1 MWSKYRQ
8 KGAMLVLSAFILPAA
23 IAFTGLAVDG
33 ANLYY
38 HQLKLQNAVDA
49 AAIAGAHEYADKRNT
64 GSAETRINEYMEI
77 NGDSNSYNIEDI
89 TYRQNSQNSTRIS
102 VTAKEDVPLQFI
114 SLLLAKKIQP
124 VSAKATAQISRNSIP
139 RIFEYAMIGG
149 FDKRPDITG
158 WNRMGGTEP
167 DGDNQMLNSIIF
179 HTADIDINGK
189 VHANGRVYLDDTFE
203 NNDGSKKQY
212 YVSADSF
219 SCTAK
224 NDAELWSNYRDNY
237 NEHYI
242 NGIDGEWSNGHKTYF
257 ADDDTTKINAG
268 HEHDDKIVDGSG
280 ERGFTW
286 RYYYRMGKNQIGDYV
301 GNTSNTDKIDISLS
315 KTNPM
320 TNSIYDL
327 IKDYLKMTFEEREK
341 NHVYVDVN
349 ESNLTSDAYHNGS
362 KNYQLNPSH
371 NTSIY
376 PGLTCGDFKTT
387 HQNSYEVWD
396 DVFKVI
402 IVDGDLSVNI
412 PANQKPNNQNDHL
425 FLISL
430 HGNISLQGS
439 SPFYGYIYAPN
450 GTVLIDGSNVA
461 TINGSIVA
469 KSVKL
474 TTGGQRVA
482 ANHKIFSDD
491 NDNASGGYTV
501 SLVKD

>member
-1 MWSKYRQ
+1 
-8 KGAMLVLSAFILPAA
+8 
-23 IAFTGLAVDG
+23 
-33 ANLYY
+33 
-38 HQLKLQNAVDA
+38 
-49 AAIAGAHEYADKRNT
+49 
-64 GSAETRINEYMEI
+64 
-77 NGDSNSYNIEDI
+77 
-89 TYRQNSQNSTRIS
+89 
-102 VTAKEDVPLQFI
+102 
-114 SLLLAKKIQP
+114 
-124 VSAKATAQISRNSIP
+124 
-139 RIFEYAMIGG
+139 
-149 FDKRPDITG
+149 
-158 WNRMGGTEP
+158 
-167 DGDNQMLNSIIF
+167 
-179 HTADIDINGK
+179 
-189 VHANGRVYLDDTFE
+189 
-203 NNDGSKKQY
+203 
-212 YVSADSF
+212 
-219 SCTAK
+219 
-224 NDAELWSNYRDNY
+224 
-237 NEHYI
+237 
-242 NGIDGEWSNGHKTYF
+242 
-257 ADDDTTKINAG
+257 
-268 HEHDDKIVDGSG
+268 
-280 ERGFTW
+280 
-286 RYYYRMGKNQIGDYV
+286 MGKNQIGDYV

-396 DVFKVI
+396 DVFKVV

-412 PANQKPNNQNDHL
+412 PANQKPDNQNDHL